1 MYVAVWKKRK
11 TSCLAREKMHAG
23 SYYLEV
29 ICGGRRKLN
38 EKGEVHERS
47 GIYD

>member
-1 MYVAVWKKRK
+1 
-11 TSCLAREKMHAG
+11 MHAG

-29 ICGGRRKLN
+29 ICGGGTKIN

-47 GIYD
+47 GIYY